1 MTVLN
6 PVLGRELKE
15 RMRGVRSFAALA
27 IFLALLTLATWIV
40 YRGNQ
45 QTDPFSFDLAR
56 QTRVG
61 RELYEWILS
70 IMLVLVLF
78 FVPGLTAGAIAGER
92 ERQTLLPLQVTL
104 LRPRSIVW
112 GKVLAALAYL
122 ALMIVAALP
131 LFAVAYQ
138 LGGIT
143 LLDGLK
149 GLGCVLLVGL
159 LLATIVVGISA
170 FAKRVQTAT
179 ILAYGVT
186 GLLTIGS
193 FAAFAIATVVDG
205 SRGPDEADP
214 PALLLTFNPIVFVAD
229 ATAGLNIDVGTT
241 PLRPVRVALAEAYAR
256 NDGWWTGSG
265 VNRGGEFVAAG
276 PDAVLE
282 QNVVFDGQAQRAG
295 FPAWAL
301 ALGSMVV
308 LAAGAFAIGC
318 RRLRT
323 PAEVER

>member
-27 IFLALLTLATWIV
+27 IFLALLILTTWIV

-143 LLDGLK
+143 
-149 GLGCVLLVGL
+149 
-159 LLATIVVGISA
+159 
-170 FAKRVQTAT
+170 
-179 ILAYGVT
+179 
-186 GLLTIGS
+186 
-193 FAAFAIATVVDG
+193 
-205 SRGPDEADP
+205 
-214 PALLLTFNPIVFVAD
+214 
-229 ATAGLNIDVGTT
+229 
-241 PLRPVRVALAEAYAR
+241 
-256 NDGWWTGSG
+256 
-265 VNRGGEFVAAG
+265 
-276 PDAVLE
+276 
-282 QNVVFDGQAQRAG
+282 
-295 FPAWAL
+295 
-301 ALGSMVV
+301 
-308 LAAGAFAIGC
+308 
-318 RRLRT
+318 
-323 PAEVER
+323 